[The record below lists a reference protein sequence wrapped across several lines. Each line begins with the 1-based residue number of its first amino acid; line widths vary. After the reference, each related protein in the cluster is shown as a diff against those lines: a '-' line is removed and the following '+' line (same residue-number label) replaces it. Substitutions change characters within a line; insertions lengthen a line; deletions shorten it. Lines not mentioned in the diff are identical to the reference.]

1 MAFTPP
7 YLLATGDYG
16 GRIIVWNIHS
26 GERRATLT
34 HEAPEYQRG
43 VEQLMFLRPKDSRA
57 APILLTCGG
66 ASESAPQRA

>member
-1 MAFTPP
+1 MDFTAP

-34 HEAPEYQRG
+34 HDAPEYQRG
-43 VEQLMFLRPKDSRA
+43 VAQLKFLRPSQDSRA
-57 APILLTCGG
+57 PPILLSCGG
-66 ASESAPQRA
+66 MTVRC